1 MPGRHGTLRGF
12 TLVEVL
18 VSLVIVALVL
28 TAATVSVGQVISTAN
43 GMRDRMYANWIAQNR
58 LAEFRLAN
66 ELPETG
72 RSSGEVE
79 YAGVDWSWEADVSE
93 TGVENLLRID
103 VSVGYPGS
111 EDFVRTVTGFVGA
124 PVIPGQANRA
134 WSSNSRRRGE
144 TE

>member
-1 MPGRHGTLRGF
+1 MACNGSERGLTLI
-12 TLVEVL
+12 EVL
-18 VSLVIVALVL
+18 VSLVIVSLVL
-28 TAATVSVGQVISTAN
+28 TAAMVAIGQVVSTA
-43 GMRDRMYANWIAQNR
+43 GSMRDRMYANWIAQNQ

-72 RSSGEVE
+72 RSSGEVV
-79 YAGVDWSWEADVSE
+79 YAGVDWSWEATVSE

-103 VSVGYPGS
+103 VSVGYPDNA
-111 EDFVRTVTGFVGA
+111 DFVRTVTGFVGA

-134 WSSNSRRRGE
+134 WSSNSRRRGT